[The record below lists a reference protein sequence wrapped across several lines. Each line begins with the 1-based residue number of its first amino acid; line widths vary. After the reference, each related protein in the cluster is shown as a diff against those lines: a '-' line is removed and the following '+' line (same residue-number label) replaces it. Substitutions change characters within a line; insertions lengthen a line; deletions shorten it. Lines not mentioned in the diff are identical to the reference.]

1 MKTPSLALLFAAA
14 LIPISSH
21 AVMMTGSK
29 ALEELQTEADRAIV
43 GSSAEWIRSSSA
55 EGFTGE
61 RAFPKAAPVNAEAA
75 PRDIAAGKD
84 LKTAPTPNLAVDT
97 PLAGKAAPAV
107 KKTPSRLKSMSEGD
121 SEPTEM
127 EKLVKLTTRASLIVG
142 AGLTIAGIFV
152 PPLLFFGGFLLG
164 VGVTLYVIT
173 KLFGGQ

>member
-1 MKTPSLALLFAAA
+1 MKTPSLALLLAAA
-14 LIPISSH
+14 LFPISSH
-21 AVMMTGSK
+21 AVMMSGSK

-75 PRDIAAGKD
+75 PRDLAAGKD
-84 LKTAPTPNLAVDT
+84 LKTALTPNLTIDK
-97 PLAGKAAPAV
+97 PLVGKAAPAA
-107 KKTPSRLKSMSEGD
+107 KRAGSKPKLMSEGD

-127 EKLVKLTTRASLIVG
+127 EKLVKLATRGSLIVG